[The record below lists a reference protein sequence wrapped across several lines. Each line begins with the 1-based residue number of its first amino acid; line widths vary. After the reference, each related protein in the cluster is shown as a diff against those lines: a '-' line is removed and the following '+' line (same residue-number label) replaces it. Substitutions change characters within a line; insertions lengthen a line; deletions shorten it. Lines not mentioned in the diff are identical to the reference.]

1 MVADVTS
8 TGQRSPE
15 RRTVEW
21 LGEPARP
28 VAGARFRGRNRWRGY
43 TWWRTARIVE
53 ADRGHQFVFATK
65 PARGIYHDSTTWAYH
80 LDPAGD
86 RGTRVT
92 ESYLVRSRR
101 WIQAM
106 DTAPPQT
113 ENRTG
118 RDDDS

>member
-8 TGQRSPE
+8 TGHRSPE

-28 VAGARFRGRNRWRGY
+28 VAA
-43 TWWRTARIVE
+43 WRTARIVE

-65 PARGIYHDSTTWAYH
+65 PARGIYHDSTTWAYR

-118 RDDDS
+118 KDDDS